1 MKLSEQSLEI
11 QLQAGKLLLKM
22 KQLSFNAAFLSV
34 ENGPVIRTFTFQPD
48 MDSLYSKI
56 LSKEEELAG
65 AVAVESVRVLR
76 DSGFL
81 RIEVPRADRQ
91 LIRFDACLHQML
103 SSEETKAMTL
113 PLLMGQTPA
122 GIYKYA
128 DLTEQPHLL
137 MAGTTG
143 SGKSVFVSQ
152 LICSLALFKNPEDLE
167 LILVDTKNLDLVL
180 FRGLNHIR
188 DVITDVPMLRTKLED
203 LLKEHIRRT
212 HLMSGLSRNVRE
224 WNSSG
229 YGAKLPYKILI
240 IDELADVMDTDAAL
254 RSSMDKDE
262 KDENPSIAALLKRI
276 AQITRA
282 TGIHII
288 AATQRPS
295 VKMITGDSKV
305 GFGDIKAN
313 FPARIC
319 FKLPTMVDSRVVLD
333 ENGAECLL
341 GKGDYLYKLA
351 GSDTLGR
358 AHSAFVG
365 MNDIAMILTQHEEI
379 RRMYATIGC
388 SVEGS

>member
-1 MKLSEQSLEI
+1 VAKLAEQPQEI
-11 QLQAGKLLLKM
+11 QVQAGLLLLKM
-22 KQLSFNAAFLSV
+22 KQLSFNAICVDV

-48 MDSLYSKI
+48 MESLYSKI
-56 LSKEEELAG
+56 LNKEEELAG
-65 AVAVESVRVLR
+65 AVAVESVRLLR
-76 DSGFL
+76 DAGFL
-81 RIEVPRADRQ
+81 KIEVPRADRQ

-103 SSEETKAMTL
+103 SSPETRSMSL

-122 GIYKYA
+122 GVYKYA
-128 DLTEQPHLL
+128 DLAEQPHLL

-152 LICSLALFKNPEDLE
+152 LICSLAIFKSPEDLE

-188 DVITDVPMLRTKLED
+188 DVIIDVPTLRDKLQD
-203 LLKEHIRRT
+203 LLKEHERRAR
-212 HLMSGLSRNVRE
+212 LMSGLCRNVGE
-224 WNSSG
+224 WNNSG
-229 YGAKLPYKILI
+229 YGAKLPRKILI

-254 RSSMDKDE
+254 RSSMDKEQRD
-262 KDENPSIAALLKRI
+262 DNPSIAALLKRI

-295 VKMITGDSKV
+295 VKMVTGDSKI

-319 FKLPTMVDSRVVLD
+319 FKLPTMADSRVVLD

-341 GKGDYLYKLA
+341 GKGDYLYKLS
-351 GSDTLGR
+351 GSDVVGR
-358 AHSAFVG
+358 AHSAFVS
-365 MNDIAMILTQHEEI
+365 MNDIAMILTQHEDI
-379 RRMYATIGC
+379 RRMYEDAPSTTA
-388 SVEGS
+388 